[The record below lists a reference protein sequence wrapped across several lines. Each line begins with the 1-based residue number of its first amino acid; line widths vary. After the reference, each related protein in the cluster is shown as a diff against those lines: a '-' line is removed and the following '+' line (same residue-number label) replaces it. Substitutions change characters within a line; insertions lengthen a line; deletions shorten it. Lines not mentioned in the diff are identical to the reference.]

1 MKLIITGHSRGL
13 GAAIAETLLARGIAV
28 LGLARRGNASLAER
42 YPQLL
47 REVTIDLSDVAALQD
62 WLAGDQLPG
71 FLAGCSS
78 LCLVNN
84 AGTVQPVAPIGSAQN
99 AAIARALNLN
109 VGTPLILA
117 NAVIAASP
125 KVPEARILHISSGAA
140 RGPYPG
146 WSVYCA
152 SKAALDQHARAVALD
167 EVAGVRIASVAPGV
181 IDTDMQAEIRATS
194 LASFPAR
201 DKFEA
206 LQRNGQLADARECAG
221 RLVAYLLDDRFGS
234 EPVADLRDYLCAE
247 TARRS

>member
-1 MKLIITGHSRGL
+1 MKAILTGHSRGL

-28 LGLARRGNASLAER
+28 LALARHGNARLAAR

-47 REVTIDLSDVAALQD
+47 HEVAIDLSDVAVLQD
-62 WLAGDQLPG
+62 WLAGEQLPG
-71 FLAGCSS
+71 FLVGCSALS
-78 LCLVNN
+78 LVNN
-84 AGTVQPVAPIGSAQN
+84 AGTVQPVAPLGRAEN
-99 AAIARALNLN
+99 TAIARALNLN
-109 VGTPLILA
+109 VATPLILA

-125 KVPEARILHISSGAA
+125 TVPERRILHLSSGAA
-140 RGPYPG
+140 RSPYPG

-206 LQRNGQLADARECAG
+206 LQRNGQLVDARECAG
-221 RLVAYLLDDRFGS
+221 RLVAYLLDDGFGR
-234 EPVADLRDYLCAE
+234 EAVADLRDCL
-247 TARRS
+247 